1 MYDVVC
7 VLSQE
12 SLESKILGNDALS
25 AFSRITHHAC
35 LSDRFGFLNQFSP
48 FVFNS
53 VENMPTFDCKHT
65 LENLLL
71 TRAADIYSIANAE
84 AKTIN
89 VMWSGG
95 VDSTAVVLAFIVS
108 EVPVNVVYTASSIDE
123 YPEFYEFIKT
133 VPFVKMHQVTATT
146 LAPVC
151 ASLAVNDLVV
161 TGFPADQLFGSIVN
175 QALAIPFDADWR
187 CLITNDEAI
196 SQIEAAT
203 EFYKLPIKTISE
215 LTWFINFSCKW
226 NIVTH
231 ALSSFYGLDCGNTI
245 NYFEPVE
252 FQQWSLSNFDVLHKF
267 SQVDPKYYKQE
278 LKNFIVKY
286 FPKGSYLTTKG
297 KTGSLG
303 YACRYE
309 NDFVDTLVP
318 WISWLDSNGVVHRQ
332 QHVET
337 TFLKARYVQN
347 YMLYKFLNNQRR
359 V

>member
-12 SLESKILGNDALS
+12 GLESKIPGNDALS
-25 AFSRITHHAC
+25 MFSKITHHAC

-48 FVFNS
+48 FAFNS
-53 VENMPTFDCKHT
+53 VETIPSFECAYT
-65 LENLLL
+65 LEELMLL
-71 TRAADIYSIANAE
+71 RASEIRTFAAE
-84 AKTIN
+84 DKTIN

-95 VDSTAVVLAFIVS
+95 VDSTAVVLAFVIS
-108 EVPVNVVYTASSIDE
+108 EIPVNVIYTASSVDE

-133 VPFVKMHQVTATT
+133 VPFVKMNRVTATT

-151 ASLAVNDLVV
+151 ASIATSDLVV

-175 QALAIPFDADWR
+175 QTLAVPFNADWK

-203 EFYKLPIKTISE
+203 EFYKLPIKTVSE

-231 ALSSFYGLDCGNTI
+231 MLSSFYGLDCGNTI

-267 SQVDPKYYKQE
+267 SQVDSKYYKQE
-278 LKNFIVKY
+278 LKNFIAKY
-286 FPKGSYLTTKG
+286 FPKGSYLITKG

-303 YACRYE
+303 YAYRYE
-309 NDFVDTLVP
+309 KQNMKTIVP

-337 TFLKARYVQN
+337 TFSKARYVQN
-347 YMLYKFLNNQRR
+347 YMLYKFLNKQRR